1 MPDDREAEPGA
12 AHVERVDRLVQAIAA
27 NAEKPLMIVLLVI
40 GGLNTVISLFY
51 YLRVLKVM
59 TFDPPPSDRT
69 ADVFPLVS
77 IPGAFVTALVVP
89 VVSLGIF
96 WSGLYAFARLA
107 GSFAS

>member
-1 MPDDREAEPGA
+1 MCSSDLAITLSAERPMM
-12 AHVERVDRLVQAIAA
+12 L
-27 NAEKPLMIVLLVI
+27 VLLAV
-40 GGLNTVISLFY
+40 GGINTVVSLFY
-51 YLRVLKVM
+51 YLRVIKVM